1 MPVLSIVPSNY
12 DVVAKRIGADLE
24 RGKVIGPIPE
34 KPKDLQLAK
43 RISLAGKRRKALR
56 DRTGMEANQIP
67 MHVAHLLSEAIN
79 TNHKATRRRLKD
91 RAMQI
96 ISEL

>member
-1 MPVLSIVPSNY
+1 MLSIAPSNY
-12 DVVAKRIGADLE
+12 DVVAKRIGAALE

-43 RISLAGKRRKALR
+43 RISLAAARRKALR

-67 MHVAHLLSEAIN
+67 MYVAHLLSEAIN